1 MDESN
6 DDIKIIILGETGVG
20 KTNLMNVYFDKE
32 FQENPEST
40 MVSYCMQDEIKYEK
54 KMYKYCMWDTAGQ
67 EKYKG
72 ITKLFIRKAKIIL
85 LVYAIDNL
93 TSFKEIDTWINMV
106 KTNID
111 NDKYIMA
118 LVANKS
124 DLFESQEVTDDEGK
138 ELAEKYE
145 IDFLVT
151 SALLKAKSFKNFVDK
166 QIIKY
171 IKMIE
176 GNGEANEKNNHI
188 KIKNSKKEDKNKK
201 KCC

>member
-1 MDESN
+1 MA
-6 DDIKIIILGETGVG
+6 
-20 KTNLMNVYFDKE
+20 
-32 FQENPEST
+32 
-40 MVSYCMQDEIKYEK
+40 SYCMQDEIKYEK

-93 TSFKEIDTWINMV
+93 TSFKEIDTWINVV

>member
-1 MDESN
+1 
-6 DDIKIIILGETGVG
+6 
-20 KTNLMNVYFDKE
+20 
-32 FQENPEST
+32 
-40 MVSYCMQDEIKYEK
+40 
-54 KMYKYCMWDTAGQ
+54 
-67 EKYKG
+67 
-72 ITKLFIRKAKIIL
+72 
-85 LVYAIDNL
+85 
-93 TSFKEIDTWINMV
+93 
-106 KTNID
+106 
-111 NDKYIMA
+111 MA